1 MIIWL
6 ASYPKSGNTWVRLFL
21 DALLNNDKNLDIN
34 NIKIGQF
41 PQKFHFDG
49 LVEETNNLKETSMN
63 YIAAQDKINLDNKIK
78 FFKTHSANWKAYN
91 TSFTNLENTLGVIHI
106 VRDPRNIITSVLNHF
121 SKKNYSEAIE
131 FMNNSTQRIWDNR
144 DENEKFL
151 TLISTWSNHYN
162 SWKKIK
168 KNNLLISYERLLN
181 EPEKEFTKI
190 CNLLGQI
197 TDLNFGKDQILK
209 AIDKCNFGNL
219 QKIEAE
225 KGFVEAVLDKDGNV
239 KKFFNL
245 GPNNNWK
252 KLLDSKIKLEI
263 EKLFQ
268 NEMKDLGYIN

>member
-21 DALLNNDKNLDIN
+21 NSLLYSDVNLDIN

-49 LVEETNNLKETSMN
+49 LVEDTDNLKETSMN
-63 YIAAQDKINLDNKIK
+63 YIVAQDKINLDNKIK

-121 SKKNYSEAIE
+121 SKESYSKALE
-131 FMNNSTQRIWDNR
+131 FMNNSTQQIWDKKN
-144 DENEKFL
+144 ENKKFL

-162 SWKKIK
+162 SWKKFE
-168 KNNLLISYERLLN
+168 KNNLIISYERLLN

-190 CNLLGQI
+190 CNMLSKI
-197 TDLNFGKDQILK
+197 ANLNFEKDQILK
-209 AIDKCNFGNL
+209 AIDRCNFGKL
-219 QKIEAE
+219 QKLESE
-225 KGFVEAVLDKDGNV
+225 KGFVEAISD

-245 GPNNNWK
+245 GPNNDWK
-252 KLLDSKIKLEI
+252 KLLDSEITSEI
-263 EKLFQ
+263 EKLFEK
-268 NEMKDLGYIN
+268 EMKDLNYIN